1 MSSSIRNS
9 NLFSAEDYKKVFKSY
24 QFIDY
29 TAYDFDTLKQALIN
43 YIQTYYPED
52 FNDYIE
58 AIKKRLHYVTILD
71 IKNYDNTTFIIE
83 FKDEYDSVFYI
94 KVLDES
100 IILTDTK

>member
-1 MSSSIRNS
+1 MGQISTKVLKELENDMDYISMLFYRWKDES
-9 NLFSAEDYKKVFKSY
+9 NY
-24 QFIDY
+24 
-29 TAYDFDTLKQALIN
+29 
-43 YIQTYYPED
+43 ED

-94 KVLDES
+94 KVLEES